1 LALEVMLVQ
10 FLVLAFTAVVWWL
23 ARRDLSARAASLHA
37 PAVAD
42 LENLQAVIE
51 ALTADLEFRA
61 EAAEQ
66 RIRDAEQRLAMIVAR
81 ERPLAPSSGG
91 IGEEPEGAAREE
103 GAASSARTSGSPELG
118 RAGNVAGLPEDERYA
133 PVHALLA
140 EGITDAGEIARRT
153 GLGQGEVLLLLG
165 LRERQ
170 L

>member
-1 LALEVMLVQ
+1 MALEVSSVQ

-37 PAVAD
+37 PAMAD

-66 RIRDAEQRLAMIVAR
+66 RIHDAEQRLAAIMAR
-81 ERPLAPSSGG
+81 ERPLALSSGG
-91 IGEEPEGAAREE
+91 IGKDIGGR
-103 GAASSARTSGSPELG
+103 GDLASPSGSPELG
-118 RAGNVAGLPEDERYA
+118 QGDTLASPSEDERYE
-133 PVHALLA
+133 PVHALIA
-140 EGITDAGEIARRT
+140 EGVTDPGEIARRT
-153 GLGQGEVLLLLG
+153 GLGLGEVLLLLG